1 MYLPYTVFAPPERE
15 LAVRTAG
22 DPLAMVNA
30 VRLKAREL
38 DKDLALGKPNTLDEV
53 MSEETQ
59 QPRFFMALF
68 SSFAALGLALAAIG
82 IYSVISY
89 NVTQRV
95 QEIGVRM
102 ALGARRGDIFK
113 LILVMVAKFATLGL
127 AIGLVGSILIER
139 LVKFQMITKGSF
151 GVIPLVTI
159 VVVLGGVSLLAG
171 WVPAMRAGNLDP
183 VKALRQA

>member
-1 MYLPYTVFAPPERE
+1 
-15 LAVRTAG
+15 
-22 DPLAMVNA
+22 
-30 VRLKAREL
+30 
-38 DKDLALGKPNTLDEV
+38 
-53 MSEETQ
+53 
-59 QPRFFMALF
+59 
-68 SSFAALGLALAAIG
+68 
-82 IYSVISY
+82 
-89 NVTQRV
+89 
-95 QEIGVRM
+95 M
-102 ALGARRGDIFK
+102 ALGARRGDILK